1 MDMTASSIASSVNE
15 MLGQYVFEAI
25 DMPLDTTTDQ
35 ILVKLKSFIDRY
47 TKIKDLILLVDM
59 GSLEKYMIIYHIQPI
74 LTLLSQ
80 TMFQLNL
87 RCSLVKA

>member
-1 MDMTASSIASSVNE
+1 

-59 GSLEKYMIIYHIQPI
+59 GSLEKYMIIYHI
-74 LTLLSQ
+74 
-80 TMFQLNL
+80 
-87 RCSLVKA
+87 